1 MIQAL
6 GGAGHMRQGGRLA
19 AAVRHWCGELTAE
32 EAGCRRP
39 GALAGGTLVQGAP
52 SGGVLVP
59 LQGRHE

>member
-6 GGAGHMRQGGRLA
+6 GGAGHTHQGGRLA
-19 AAVRHWCGELTAE
+19 AAGQHWCGELTAE

-39 GALAGGTLVQGAP
+39 CAFAGGTLVHGVP